1 MIGKHARGVVHVVV
15 CYDSGFAVTA
25 PNMAHN
31 DSYDQHDDDV
41 ELVSKSQMKREMTA
55 LQDLGAELI
64 PLDIKLLEPLGLPER
79 LVAAIREAKR
89 LKAHGAIA
97 RHKQYIGKLMREVDP
112 EPIRALLARIA
123 GQSDEHNA
131 WLHKLERL
139 REKMLTEPKAVE
151 AFVAEHPAVDVQHLR
166 QLIRNAVKE
175 REQQKPPKAFRE
187 LFQLLKEQF
196 AQPVQPNPDG
206 TLPESDEE

>member
-1 MIGKHARGVVHVVV
+1 
-15 CYDSGFAVTA
+15 
-25 PNMAHN
+25 MAHN

-64 PLDIKLLEPLGLPER
+64 PLDIKLIENLGLPER
-79 LVAAIREAKR
+79 LVMAIRECKR
-89 LKAHGAIA
+89 LRAHGAIA
-97 RHKQYIGKLMREVDP
+97 RQKQYIGKLMRDVDP
-112 EPIRALLARIA
+112 EPIRAMLARIA

-139 REKMLTEPKAVE
+139 REKMLVEPKAVE
-151 AFVAEHPAVDVQHLR
+151 AFVAEHPDVDVQHLR
-166 QLIRNAVKE
+166 QLIRNAIKE

-206 TLPESDEE
+206 TLPETDEE